1 MGEAKPR
8 AYLQVA
14 RAAASEDIRQRIV
27 AAFQDAL
34 RERWMDEITL
44 DSVAAS
50 ARTTRRTVIR
60 MFGGKDGLVAAASQA
75 MTNEVATRR
84 AVPRGA
90 SPAEAARALMA
101 DYEVIGDMIIRL
113 LAQEERHGVL
123 TPFLDNGRAFH
134 RGWVEGAFAPS
145 LARLS
150 RAKRAR
156 RTDQLIAAADIYVW
170 KLLRRDFNRGAAE
183 VEVSIAEMLNQL
195 LEESPS

>member
-1 MGEAKPR
+1 MDDSKPR
-8 AYLQVA
+8 AYHQVA

-27 AAFQDAL
+27 AAFRDAL
-34 RERWMDEITL
+34 REHWMDEITL
-44 DSVAAS
+44 DSVAAC

-90 SPAEAARALMA
+90 SPAEATRALIA
-101 DYEVIGDMIIRL
+101 DYEMTGDVTIRL

-123 TPFLDNGRAFH
+123 TQFLDNGRAFH
-134 RGWVEGAFAPS
+134 RGWIEGVFAPA

-156 RTDQLIAAADIYVW
+156 RTDQLITAADIYVW
-170 KLLRRDFNRGAAE
+170 KLLRRDFNRSAAE
-183 VEVSIAEMLNQL
+183 VEASIAEMLNKL
-195 LEESPS
+195 LEESTS